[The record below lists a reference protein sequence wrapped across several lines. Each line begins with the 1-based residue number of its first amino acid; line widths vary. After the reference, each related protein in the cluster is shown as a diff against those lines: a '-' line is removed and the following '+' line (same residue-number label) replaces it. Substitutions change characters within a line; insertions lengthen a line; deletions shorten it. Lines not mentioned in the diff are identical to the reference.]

1 MAGLSQLGGR
11 SHALVAGR
19 LAEISLDE
27 VEWCARAAPAKLI
40 FLKSALQLHK
50 LINMDETSRAAKAK
64 ASTATTEGEQIE
76 IAKEVIGS
84 LGGVQDAG
92 PAAGDW

>member
-1 MAGLSQLGGR
+1 MVRARRPGQINFSK
-11 SHALVAGR
+11 
-19 LAEISLDE
+19 ISS
-27 VEWCARAAPAKLI
+27 AAAV
-40 FLKSALQLHK
+40 K